1 MADGGTTFAELRA
14 ELAVLEA
21 RIAAIQR
28 DNDYLYDL
36 VLQLEEAGR
45 RTVKLVRDAEADA
58 AVRRAAE
65 RRAARAP
72 EPEELIHP

>member
-1 MADGGTTFAELRA
+1 MANGGTTFAELRA
-14 ELAVLEA
+14 ELVALEA
-21 RIAAIQR
+21 RVAAIQK

-36 VLQLEEAGR
+36 VLQQAEAAR
-45 RTVKLVRDAEADA
+45 AQVKLVRDAEADA

-65 RRAARAP
+65 RRAAQVP

>member
-1 MADGGTTFAELRA
+1 VPDGGTTFAELRA
-14 ELAVLEA
+14 ELAVLEV

-36 VLQLEEAGR
+36 VLQQAEAAR
-45 RTVKLVRDAEADA
+45 AQVKLVRDAEADA

-65 RRAARAP
+65 RRAAQTP